1 VSEAAAHEVI
11 VDGALAQDLERL
23 GVHFHAGDRV
33 RLQLV
38 EPLDVPA
45 HAPAV
50 RWDRLESWRE
60 LADRKRGPF
69 RPAAGMLADLGPGP
83 DLEDYE
89 EASRLAI
96 EEAGTDSRL
105 PE

>member
-1 VSEAAAHEVI
+1 MSEAPAHELV
-11 VDGALAQDLERL
+11 VDGALARDLERH
-23 GVHFHAGDRV
+23 GVHVHAGDRV

-38 EPLDVPA
+38 EST
-45 HAPAV
+45 APTGDPEV

-69 RPAAGMLADLGPGP
+69 RPAAGMLAHVGPGP
-83 DLEDYE
+83 DLDDYE
-89 EASRLAI
+89 AASWLAA
-96 EEAGTDSRL
+96 EEAGGEPRL

>member
-1 VSEAAAHEVI
+1 MSEAPAHELV
-11 VDGALAQDLERL
+11 VDGALARDLERH
-23 GVHFHAGDRV
+23 GVHVHAGDRV

-38 EPLDVPA
+38 ESPSLAGGPD
-45 HAPAV
+45 V
-50 RWDRLESWRE
+50 RWDRVESWRE

-69 RPAAGMLADLGPGP
+69 RRAAGTLAHLGPGP

-89 EASRLAI
+89 AASRLAAD
-96 EEAGTDSRL
+96 EAGAEPRL